1 MNALKKITA
10 ISLICLILLLQLFMV
25 ASPVT
30 AAQDVDLVGYS
41 ANKATIRSGDEFMMF
56 LRVAHK
62 ADISNI
68 YISIDSGSSFSM
80 KNYDSDSYIP
90 VDEVINE
97 TTVMTDAC
105 DYNYNGGSNK
115 LQVTIKYTT
124 PSGTYFQT
132 DFVTISEA
140 IPDGADTPKTPST
153 PDDTTKNAPKIQIVE
168 NSAIPSGQAG
178 AEITYT
184 LPLKNT
190 SIYYARNIVISPVFD
205 DSAPITI
212 EAMNLSQT
220 LDALQPK
227 ETKSVKFTFKISSGG
242 APKTYP
248 IKFNLQYYNASG
260 DYFSNTET
268 GYLKT
273 IEGSQLPR
281 LDLKTVST
289 NPSPVLP
296 GKDFKLDVALENNGA
311 LSAKNVTVTL
321 LGLKNDGASII
332 GNTNKKNQAII
343 YSGKSAI
350 FSFNLFASSKIET
363 GVNSLKVKV
372 DYSDNSGLVYSDE
385 IEFFYS
391 VVSENSHTNVELKN
405 IVSQETT
412 LAPGDSAAVSFDVA
426 NTGSSD
432 ARNVKVTVSADKELI
447 PRTQNTIIIPLLKKG
462 ESKNVQFQ
470 LYVSDEATTKN
481 YAVSLNVEY
490 DAPVDGN
497 VTKQT
502 IMQYVGLN
510 VENTT
515 GKSVPRLII
524 DKYSVNPEIINAG
537 QPFMLNLSILNTSK
551 SSTIGNVKVTLS
563 SDDGTFSTVNSNSF
577 YIDSIAPKGSVQK
590 QVSFSSKSDAAP
602 KQYMI
607 SINYEYEDEKGNP
620 YTTKDVVGIPLLQ
633 TPRLVVGDLSFPP
646 EAYLGSPLPINVSF
660 YNMGKST
667 LYNLLVKLEGNFRV
681 EGTSYYVGNFEPG
694 KTDSFDGAVT
704 PEAAGPVQG
713 FLVFSYEDADGKK
726 QEVKKEIAFNAL
738 EMPVEPPHDVEG
750 MIPPQETEKK
760 LPIWAYIAG
769 GAILVVI
776 TLITVLVIRKK
787 IKARKEFMIDEEL

>member
-1 MNALKKITA
+1 MNVLKKLAA
-10 ISLICLILLLQLFMV
+10 ILLICFILLSEIFTVTLP
-25 ASPVT
+25 AT
-30 AAQDVDLVGYS
+30 AAQDVSLEGYNI
-41 ANKATIRSGDEFMMF
+41 NKTTIKSGDEFSMT
-56 LRVAHK
+56 LNVK
-62 ADISNI
+62 KYSADVSDI
-68 YISIDSGSSFSM
+68 YIAIDSSSSFSI
-80 KNYDSDSYIP
+80 KNSGSIIP
-90 VDEVINE
+90 VDIA
-97 TTVMTDAC
+97 TLDATVFMTNA
-105 DYNYNGGSNK
+105 YNYKYDGSSNK

-124 PSGTYFQT
+124 PSGTNSQT

-140 IPDGADTPKTPST
+140 VIKDDTPST
-153 PDDTTKNAPKIQIVE
+153 PVDTTKYAPKIQIAE

-190 SIYYARNIVISPVFD
+190 SLYYARNIVVSPVLD
-205 DSAPITI
+205 DSAPITV
-212 EAMNLSQT
+212 EAMNPSHT
-220 LDALQPK
+220 LESLQPNESK
-227 ETKSVKFTFKISSGG
+227 NVKFTFKISYG
-242 APKTYP
+242 ATPKTYP

-273 IEGSQLPR
+273 LEGSRLPK

-296 GKDFKLDVALENNGA
+296 GKNFKLDVALENNGA
-311 LSAKNVTVTL
+311 ISAKNVTVTL

-332 GNTNKKNQAII
+332 GNTNKKTQTAI
-343 YSGKSAI
+343 YSGTSSV

-363 GVNSLKVKV
+363 GANSLKVKV
-372 DYSDNSGLVYSDE
+372 DYSDSTGSLYSDE
-385 IEFFYS
+385 MEFFYN
-391 VVSENSHTNVELKN
+391 VVSEDSHTIVEMKS
-405 IVSQETT
+405 IVSPENV
-412 LAPGDSAAVSFDVA
+412 LSPGDSAPVSFDIA
-426 NTGSSD
+426 NTGSAD
-432 ARNVKVTVSADKELI
+432 AHNIKVTISADKELI
-447 PRTQNTIIIPLLKKG
+447 PRTQNTIIIPTLKKG

-470 LYVSDEATTKN
+470 LYVSDEAVTKN

-490 DAPVDGN
+490 DAPVDGT

-502 IMQYVGLN
+502 VMQYVGLN
-510 VENTT
+510 IENST

-524 DKYSVNPEIINAG
+524 DKYSVNPEIISAG
-537 QPFMLNLSILNTSK
+537 QPFTLNLSILNTSK
-551 SSTIGNVKVTLS
+551 ASTISNVKVTLT
-563 SDDGTFSTVNSNSF
+563 SDDGTFTTVNSNSF
-577 YIDSIAPKGSVQK
+577 YIDSIAPKGRVQK

-620 YTTKDVVGIPLLQ
+620 YTTKDVVGVSLQQ
-633 TPRLVVGDLSFPP
+633 TPRLVVGDLSFPA
-646 EAYLGSPLPINVSF
+646 EAYLGSPVPINVSF

-704 PEAAGPVQG
+704 PEAAGPVNG

-726 QEVKKEIAFNAL
+726 QEVKKEISFNAS
-738 EMPVEPPHDVEG
+738 EMPVEPPADG
-750 MIPPQETEKK
+750 DGSIPPQEAGKQIP
-760 LPIWAYIAG
+760 LWAFIGG
-769 GAILVVI
+769 GALLLIII
-776 TLITVLVIRKK
+776 TITVLVIRKK

>member
-10 ISLICLILLLQLFMV
+10 ISLICLILLLQIFTV
-25 ASPVT
+25 ALPVT
-30 AAQDVDLVGYS
+30 AAQDVSLVDYYI
-41 ANKATIRSGDEFMMF
+41 NKTSIKSGDNFTMS
-56 LRVAHK
+56 LKVKHSADVS
-62 ADISNI
+62 DISI
-68 YISIDSGSSFSM
+68 AIDSNSSFSL
-80 KNYDSDSYIP
+80 KTSDSFIP
-90 VDEVINE
+90 VDIVIDE
-97 TTVMTDAC
+97 TTVMTEGK
-105 DYNYNGGSNK
+105 YFEYNGGSNNLRVYIQYK
-115 LQVTIKYTT
+115 T
-124 PSGTYFQT
+124 PSGTKSIP
-132 DFVTISEA
+132 DFITISQA
-140 IPDGADTPKTPST
+140 IPTPDETPST
-153 PDDTTKNAPKIQIVE
+153 PVDTTKYAPKIQIAE

-190 SIYYARNIVISPVFD
+190 SLYYARNIVVSPVLD
-205 DSAPITI
+205 ESAPITI
-212 EAMNLSQT
+212 EAMNPSQT
-220 LDALQPK
+220 IEALQPK
-227 ETKSVKFTFKISSGG
+227 ESKNVKFTFKISYG
-242 APKTYP
+242 ATPKTYP

-273 IEGSQLPR
+273 LEGSQLPR
-281 LDLKTVST
+281 LDLKAVST

-332 GNTNKKNQAII
+332 GNTNKKNQAVI
-343 YSGKSAI
+343 YSGKSAV
-350 FSFNLFASSKIET
+350 FSFNLFASPKIET
-363 GVNSLKVKV
+363 GANSLKVKV
-372 DYSDNSGLVYSDE
+372 DYLDNSGSVYSNE
-385 IEFFYS
+385 IEFFYN
-391 VVSENSHTNVELKN
+391 VVSENSHTNIELKN
-405 IVSQETT
+405 LVSPEST
-412 LAPGDSAAVSFDVA
+412 LSPGSSAPVAFDVA
-426 NTGSSD
+426 NTGSAD
-432 ARNVKVTVSADKELI
+432 ARNIKVTVSADKELI

-497 VTKQT
+497 ISKQT

-537 QPFMLNLSILNTSK
+537 QPFTLNLSILNTSK
-551 SSTIGNVKVTLS
+551 TSTISNVKVTLT
-563 SDDGTFSTVNSNSF
+563 SDDGTFTTVNSNSF
-577 YIDSIAPKGSVQK
+577 YIDSIAPKGRVQK

-607 SINYEYEDEKGNP
+607 SINYEYEDEKGAP

-646 EAYLGSPLPINVSF
+646 EAYLGSPMPINVSF

-726 QEVKKEIAFNAL
+726 QEVKKEISFNAL
-738 EMPVEPPHDVEG
+738 EMPVQPPVDDGG
-750 MIPPQETEKK
+750 MLPQETDKK
-760 LPIWAYIAG
+760 IPLWAFIGG
-769 GAILVVI
+769 GAILVVVI
-776 TLITVLVIRKK
+776 LITVLVIRKK
-787 IKARKEFMIDEEL
+787 IRVRKEFMVDEEL

>member
-1 MNALKKITA
+1 MKALKKITA
-10 ISLICLILLLQLFMV
+10 ISLICLILLSQIFTV
-25 ASPVT
+25 ALPV
-30 AAQDVDLVGYS
+30 AAAVQDVDLVDYS
-41 ANKATIRSGDEFMMF
+41 INKTAIKSGDNFTMS
-56 LRVAHK
+56 LKVKHSADVS
-62 ADISNI
+62 DISI
-68 YISIDSGSSFSM
+68 AIDSNSSFSLVT
-80 KNYDSDSYIP
+80 SDSFIP
-90 VDEVINE
+90 ADNVIDD
-97 TTVMTDAC
+97 TTVMTEGK
-105 DYNYNGGSNK
+105 YFEYNGGSNNLRVNIQYK
-115 LQVTIKYTT
+115 T
-124 PSGTYFQT
+124 PSGTKTIT
-132 DFVTISEA
+132 DYITISQA
-140 IPDGADTPKTPST
+140 IPTPDETPSD
-153 PDDTTKNAPKIQIVE
+153 PVDTTKYAPKIQIAE
-168 NSAIPSGQAG
+168 NSSIPSGQAG
-178 AEITYT
+178 AEVTYT

-190 SIYYARNIVISPVFD
+190 SLYYARNIVVSPVFD

-212 EAMNLSQT
+212 EAMNPSQT
-220 LDALQPK
+220 IESLQPK
-227 ETKSVKFTFKISSGG
+227 ESKNVKFTFKISYG
-242 APKTYP
+242 ATPKTYP
-248 IKFNLQYYNASG
+248 IKFNLQYYNSSG

-273 IEGSQLPR
+273 LEGSQLPR
-281 LDLKTVST
+281 LDLKSVST

-311 LSAKNVTVTL
+311 ISAKNVKVTL

-332 GNTNKKNQAII
+332 GNTNKKSQAVI
-343 YSGKSAI
+343 YSGNSAV

-363 GVNSLKVKV
+363 GANSLKIKV
-372 DYSDNSGLVYSDE
+372 EYLDNSGSAYSDE
-385 IEFFYS
+385 IEFFYN
-391 VVSENSHTNVELKN
+391 VVSENSHTNIEFKN
-405 IVSQETT
+405 IVSPEST
-412 LAPGDSAAVSFDVA
+412 LSPGSSAPVSFDVA

-432 ARNVKVTVSADKELI
+432 ARNIKVTVTTDKELI

-490 DAPVDGN
+490 DASVDGT

-510 VENTT
+510 VENAT

-524 DKYSVNPEIINAG
+524 DKYSVNPEVINAG
-537 QPFMLNLSILNTSK
+537 QPFTLNLSILNTSR
-551 SSTIGNVKVTLS
+551 SSTISNAKVTLT
-563 SDDGTFSTVNSNSF
+563 SDDGTFTTVNSNSF
-577 YIDSIAPKGSVQK
+577 YIDSIAPKGRVQK

-646 EAYLGSPLPINVSF
+646 EAYLGSPMPINVSF

-704 PEAAGPVQG
+704 PEAAGPVNG
-713 FLVFSYEDADGKK
+713 YLIFSYEDADGKK
-726 QEVKKEIAFNAL
+726 QEVKKEISFNAL
-738 EMPVEPPHDVEG
+738 EMPTEPPVDGGG
-750 MIPPQETEKK
+750 MIPPETDKK
-760 LPIWAYIAG
+760 IPLWAFIAG
-769 GAILVVI
+769 GAVLLVVI
-776 TLITVLVIRKK
+776 IITVLVIRKK